1 VLERARRDREVREG
15 AALLA
20 LDDPGVE
27 QLLEVVA
34 DRGLL
39 ERQQVLEVA
48 HADCLAAGL
57 EEPVEDLHAMAVGER
72 LEDAFELG
80 RLVVAQARL
89 GERRA
94 TLDEGEGGHRPTS
107 YRKNLIRSHSIEIL
121 QCLMGASAMPNS
133 QLPVA
138 VIGAGPV
145 GLAAAAHLA
154 SRGIEPVVFEAGA
167 SVGASVREWG
177 HVRVFSPWSFNVDPV
192 AAELLEGTGW
202 SAPAPQGYPTG
213 DEIVERYLEPLAAAP
228 GIAESL
234 HLHAS
239 VVSVTRQGVDKLKD
253 DGRDDAPYQLVVEQD
268 GEERRYLARAVIDA
282 SGTWTRP
289 NPLGAGGVHASGER
303 TYGDRIAYGIPDVLG
318 GARERYAGRRV
329 LVVGSGHSAFNAI
342 LDLVTLRDSHP
353 GTEIVWAIRG
363 AAPERNY
370 GGGSDDQLPAR
381 GALGAT
387 VRTLVAAGSV
397 EVVAGFHTRRIAA
410 ADGRLRIDDG
420 DRRIVADEII
430 AATGLR
436 PDLDLLRELRLELD
450 DRVEAPRALAPL
462 IDPNLHSCG
471 SVPPHGVDELSH
483 PDAGIYIVG
492 MKSYGRAPTFLL
504 RTGYEQVRSVVAALA
519 GDWES
524 ARSVELVLPETGACG
539 GSRDAACCGSDS
551 PLLEIETA

>member
-1 VLERARRDREVREG
+1 
-15 AALLA
+15 
-20 LDDPGVE
+20 
-27 QLLEVVA
+27 
-34 DRGLL
+34 
-39 ERQQVLEVA
+39 
-48 HADCLAAGL
+48 
-57 EEPVEDLHAMAVGER
+57 M
-72 LEDAFELG
+72 
-80 RLVVAQARL
+80 
-89 GERRA
+89 
-94 TLDEGEGGHRPTS
+94 TS
-107 YRKNLIRSHSIEIL
+107 T
-121 QCLMGASAMPNS
+121 

-145 GLAAAAHLA
+145 GLAAAAHLS
-154 SRGIEPVVFEAGA
+154 SRGIEPVVFEAGD

-177 HVRVFSPWSFNVDPV
+177 HVRVFSPWSYNIDPV
-192 AAELLEGTGW
+192 AADLLDGTGW
-202 SAPAPQGYPTG
+202 SAPASDAYPTG
-213 DEIVERYLEPLAAAP
+213 DEIVERYLEPLAAVP

-234 HLHAS
+234 HLRAR
-239 VVSVTRQGVDKLKD
+239 VVSVTRQGIDKLKD
-253 DGRDDAPYQLVVEQD
+253 DGRDAAPYQLVVEED

-289 NPLGAGGVHASGER
+289 SPVGAGGVLAAGER
-303 TYGDRIAYGIPDVLG
+303 RHADRIAYGIPDVLG
-318 GARERYAGRRV
+318 SARERYAGRRV

-342 LDLVTLRDSHP
+342 LDLVTLRDSEP
-353 GTEIVWAIRG
+353 ATEIVWAIRG
-363 AAPERNY
+363 AAPDRNY

-387 VRTLVAAGSV
+387 VRGLVADGSV
-397 EVVAGFHTRRIAA
+397 EVVAGFQTRAIDSE
-410 ADGRLRIDDG
+410 DGRLVVDDG
-420 DRRIVADEII
+420 LRRLVVDEII
-430 AATGLR
+430 ASTGVR

-524 ARSVELVLPETGACG
+524 ARNVELVLPETGVCSVDRGAEAASCDVD
-539 GSRDAACCGSDS
+539 SR
-551 PLLEIETA
+551 LLEIETA

>member
-1 VLERARRDREVREG
+1 
-15 AALLA
+15 
-20 LDDPGVE
+20 
-27 QLLEVVA
+27 
-34 DRGLL
+34 
-39 ERQQVLEVA
+39 
-48 HADCLAAGL
+48 
-57 EEPVEDLHAMAVGER
+57 M
-72 LEDAFELG
+72 
-80 RLVVAQARL
+80 
-89 GERRA
+89 
-94 TLDEGEGGHRPTS
+94 TNT
-107 YRKNLIRSHSIEIL
+107 
-121 QCLMGASAMPNS
+121 

-145 GLAAAAHLA
+145 GLAAAAHLS
-154 SRGIEPVVFEAGA
+154 SRGIEPVVFEAGD

-177 HVRVFSPWSFNVDPV
+177 HVRVFSPWSYNIDPV
-192 AAELLEGTGW
+192 AADLLDGTGW
-202 SAPAPQGYPTG
+202 SAPASDAYPTG
-213 DEIVERYLEPLAAAP
+213 DEIVERYLEPLAAVP

-234 HLHAS
+234 HLRAR
-239 VVSVTRQGVDKLKD
+239 VVSVTRQGIDKLKD
-253 DGRDDAPYQLVVEQD
+253 DGRDAAPYQLVVEED

-289 NPLGAGGVHASGER
+289 SPVGAGGVLAAGER
-303 TYGDRIAYGIPDVLG
+303 RHADRIAYGIPDVLG
-318 GARERYAGRRV
+318 SARERYVGRRV

-342 LDLVTLRDSHP
+342 LDLVTLRDSEP
-353 GTEIVWAIRG
+353 ATEIVWAIRG
-363 AAPERNY
+363 AAPDRNY

-387 VRTLVAAGSV
+387 VRGLVADGSV
-397 EVVAGFHTRRIAA
+397 EVVAGFQTRAIDSE
-410 ADGRLRIDDG
+410 DGRLVVDDG
-420 DRRIVADEII
+420 LRRLVVDEII
-430 AATGLR
+430 ASTGVR

-524 ARSVELVLPETGACG
+524 ARNVELVLPETGVCSVDRGAEAASCDVD
-539 GSRDAACCGSDS
+539 SR
-551 PLLEIETA
+551 LLEIETA